1 MPCCTGI
8 TSNRMENKNR
18 ETPYERYK
26 ARTDAED
33 DISYPIQEYESLL
46 RNEFRPAPPKG
57 QGRPVISN
65 FACKGNRLQHQ
76 RCTNSRT
83 YDMGIDT
90 IVDTTIQQTKPY
102 YSSHSSHVACKDVS
116 QIWI

>member
-26 ARTDAED
+26 VRTDAED

-57 QGRPVISN
+57 
-65 FACKGNRLQHQ
+65 
-76 RCTNSRT
+76 
-83 YDMGIDT
+83 
-90 IVDTTIQQTKPY
+90 
-102 YSSHSSHVACKDVS
+102 
-116 QIWI
+116 